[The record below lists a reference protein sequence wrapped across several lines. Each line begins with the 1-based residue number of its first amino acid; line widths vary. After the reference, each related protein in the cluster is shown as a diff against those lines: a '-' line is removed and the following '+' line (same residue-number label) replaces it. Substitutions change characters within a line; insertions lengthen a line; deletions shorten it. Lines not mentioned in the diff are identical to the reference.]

1 MKFNS
6 IIYIETPILHSS
18 YEVLLHGDQTMKK
31 LTGLIA
37 APHTPFIQNGGIHF
51 DIIDKIADHLINEG
65 VTGAYIC
72 GTTGEG
78 IHCSVEERKAI
89 AERWVQASKGKLD
102 LIVHTG
108 ALSIVDTLEL
118 TRHAETL
125 DILATSVIGP
135 CFFKPGNID
144 DLVSYCQTV
153 ASAAPSKGFYY
164 YHSGMSGVNLDMEQ
178 FLIKADKCIP
188 NLSGLKFNSGDLYEY
203 QRCLRAC
210 DGKFDI
216 PFGVDEFLPGALAVG
231 ATSAVGST
239 YNYAGKHFLQ
249 LIEDFKQGNH
259 AAVYKG
265 MDSVVDLIR
274 VLVEFGGVAAGK
286 AAMALH
292 DIDAGDPR
300 LPLRALTAEQK
311 ITIETRM
318 RAAGFLK

>member
-1 MKFNS
+1 M
-6 IIYIETPILHSS
+6 E
-18 YEVLLHGDQTMKK
+18 K

-37 APHTPFIQNGGIHF
+37 APHTPFTTEGTVNLPV
-51 DIIDKIADHLINEG
+51 IDQIAEHLINDG
-65 VTGAYIC
+65 VNGVYIC

-89 AERWVQASKGKLD
+89 AERWVTASQGKLK
-102 LIVHTG
+102 ITVHTG

-125 DILATSVIGP
+125 DIFATSAIGP
-135 CFFKPGNID
+135 CFFKPGSVD
-144 DLVSYCQTV
+144 DLVEYCAQV
-153 ASAAPSKGFYY
+153 AAAAPSKGFYY

-178 FLIKADKCIP
+178 FLIKAENRIP
-188 NLSGLKFNSGDLYEY
+188 NLYGLKFNSGDLYEY

-231 ATSAVGST
+231 AIGAVGST
-239 YNYAGKHFLQ
+239 YNYAAPLFHKV
-249 LIEDFKQGNH
+249 INDFNAG
-259 AAVYKG
+259 AMDAVYKD
-265 MDSVVDLIR
+265 MDSVIALIR

-292 DIDAGDPR
+292 NIDAGDPR
-300 LPLRALTAEQK
+300 LPLTPLTDEQK
-311 ITIETRM
+311 AIVVEKMTQ
-318 RAAGFLK
+318 AGFINL